1 MSCTVDGD
9 GNLGDRAC
17 ALLRELVAIDSVN
30 PGLVPGAA
38 GEAEIIAALA
48 KRLSASGFR
57 VEIIGAAEPGRPSL
71 VAWPGGV
78 APSTPMPVLNGHV
91 DTVGVDGMA
100 APFTPRI
107 EGDRLLGRGACD
119 MLGGVAGMVVA
130 AEDAASGGIPVALA
144 LVADEEDRS
153 LGTEAVLAALPR
165 LAWQPALCLVGEPTW
180 LAPAASLRGYAVA
193 DVTFTGRASHTSLA
207 REGVNALTHLAAVV
221 MAAEEYAVGVRDRGG
236 ELLASVATAGRAPF
250 TVPDRADLTI
260 ERRTVPGEGLDVIS
274 SDVEQILARVRGS
287 YPDLDANIAVRITR
301 PPWRLQSHGPARDF
315 AERLE
320 AELVAAGT
328 GSHTAFDAP
337 YWMEAALWEAAGIPS
352 LVCGPAGGGLH
363 AVDEWLDL
371 GQLRAYTTALAA
383 TLAATALAI

>member
-1 MSCTVDGD
+1 MARALDGD
-9 GNLGDRAC
+9 AGLEAAAV
-17 ALLRELVAIDSVN
+17 ALAGELIGIDSVN

-38 GEAEIIAALA
+38 GEADIVAHLGE
-48 KRLSASGFR
+48 RLSRNGFQTEI
-57 VEIIGAAEPGRPSL
+57 VEAAVAERPSL
-71 VAWPGGV
+71 VAWPRSGTG
-78 APSTPMPVLNGHV
+78 AMPMLNGHV
-91 DTVGVDGMA
+91 DTVGVDGMPDA
-100 APFTPRI
+100 FTPRV

-130 AEDAASGGIPVALA
+130 AEYAVTHGFPAALA
-144 LVADEEDRS
+144 LVSDEEDRS
-153 LGTEAVLAALPR
+153 LGSEAVIAALPSLGLR
-165 LAWQPALCLVGEPTW
+165 PTLCLVGEPTW

-207 REGVNALTHLAAVV
+207 GEGVNALTHLAAVV

-250 TVPDRADLTI
+250 TVPDRAELTI

-287 YPDLDANIAVRITR
+287 YPDLDADIAVRITR

-383 TLAATALAI
+383 TLAATASAI